1 VSLHDLVAN
10 LIGAI
15 NPQMTCQW
23 YKNTGIVTAIGG
35 VVAQSYSPAVPIQ
48 CQVQQLTAADIKH
61 MQDLNQSGI
70 TRKVW
75 CDQILTGID
84 RAAGLGGDRL
94 VLPDGTIWLVVQV
107 VEVWHDWCSATICKQ
122 VS

>member
-10 LIGAI
+10 LIGTI
-15 NPQMTCQW
+15 NPMITCQW
-23 YKNTGIVTAIGG
+23 YQNIGITTAVGG
-35 VVAQSYSPAVPIQ
+35 VVTPAYNPSVPVQ

-61 MQDLNQSGI
+61 LQDLNQSGI

-94 VLPDGTIWLVVQV
+94 ILPDGTTWLVVQV
-107 VEVWHDWCSATICKQ
+107 VEVWPDWCSATICKQ
-122 VS
+122 VT